1 VLDGADVSAVLAP
14 FPLAN
19 GVISAIFAAI
29 VLNRYRVK
37 GSLAL
42 LAWGIGL
49 VIFTLASLLQFT
61 SEVPQWGWVADSYR
75 AYYLVAHVNVGVLA
89 LGSVFLVNRRWGF
102 YFLAYLVVLTAI
114 FAYFLAIS
122 TIDLQAAGV
131 GGEVLG
137 DQPAR
142 YFSYPYTVPGTI
154 LLVGIAAL
162 SWWRTRLS
170 YNLLLAAGFV
180 LAAVG
185 GISARLSVDLPV
197 LLYSLTLVGIVL
209 LFLGFLRSQPATR
222 PAEQPKATTS

>member
-1 VLDGADVSAVLAP
+1 MDGAPVSTALAP
-14 FPLAN
+14 FPMVN
-19 GVISAIFAAI
+19 GIISVVFATI
-29 VLNRYRVK
+29 VLNRYREK
-37 GSLAL
+37 KSLAL
-42 LAWGIGL
+42 LAWGLGL
-49 VIFTLASLLQFT
+49 VIFTLASVLQFT
-61 SEVPQWGWVADSYR
+61 SEVWGWVADSYR

-102 YFLAYLVVLTAI
+102 YFLAYLGILTAT
-114 FAYFLAIS
+114 FSYFLAIS

-137 DQPAR
+137 DQPSR

-170 YNLLLAAGFV
+170 YNLLLTAGFV

-209 LFLGFLRSQPATR
+209 LFLGFLRSQPATQ
-222 PAEQPKATTS
+222 PAEQPKATVS